1 MHKANDSNSFLE
13 FNMAHDL
20 SEKSSEISV
29 IFCAILFKIIY
40 RTDHDSIIRCN
51 GLLPT
56 EMACE
61 STANIQTT
69 SPIFSTLLNG
79 IFSNVIENT
88 EKCDSPQIEVQSL
101 DLASNLWSFDYSS
114 GLNLC

>member
-1 MHKANDSNSFLE
+1 MHIANDSNSFLE

-20 SEKSSEISV
+20 SEKSSEISL
-29 IFCAILFKIIY
+29 IFCAILFKIIH

-56 EMACE
+56 AMASK
-61 STANIQTT
+61 STVNIQTT
-69 SPIFSTLLNG
+69 SPTFSTLLNG
-79 IFSNVIENT
+79 IFSA

-101 DLASNLWSFDYSS
+101 DLASNLWPFDYSS
-114 GLNLC
+114 K